1 MNFSRTE
8 SWSGSRIPLIQ
19 SKVNFYEKILEMIIK
34 LPNPLNYLSH
44 IELIE
49 QRILWK
55 KKEIENE
62 LRRDFIEEHY

>member
-1 MNFSRTE
+1 ME
-8 SWSGSRIPLIQ
+8 PGSRIPLIQ

>member
-1 MNFSRTE
+1 MHNRF
-8 SWSGSRIPLIQ
+8 
-19 SKVNFYEKILEMIIK
+19 EMIVK

-44 IELIE
+44 IDLIE